1 MVTFA
6 PMCMGWWHP
15 FATRERE
22 ARRAA
27 GGTPTHLSE
36 TTRPCPAE
44 SRTRPE
50 NPAREGGGG
59 VEFDDWQL
67 HQVSQRDWERLS
79 GGFAQPYRSPTA
91 MQTKAAPNLSPFPLS
106 LSLMCLARARRRET
120 PNVRGRCALSAGMRG
135 AMGCDGIAPLSR
147 HLSASH
153 TRALARVQ
161 AGAHFLS
168 PKGGFFR

>member
-1 MVTFA
+1 MS
-6 PMCMGWWHP
+6 G
-15 FATRERE
+15 RESTLAWE
-22 ARRAA
+22 SCSRR
-27 GGTPTHLSE
+27 
-36 TTRPCPAE
+36 
-44 SRTRPE
+44 
-50 NPAREGGGG
+50 GGG

-67 HQVSQRDWERLS
+67 HQVSQRDWDRDS
-79 GGFAQPYRSPTA
+79 GGFAWSTRSPSA
-91 MQTKAAPNLSPFPLS
+91 LQSSPDPNLSPFPLS

-161 AGAHFLS
+161 ALAHWLSWRCLVFPMTKVTRHGFALISSSATTAGGLCWCWVFLFPDES
-168 PKGGFFR
+168 G